1 MLKEKKEKKEKAPK
15 VKKVKEPKV
24 KKEKVPKV
32 KKEKVKK
39 EKVKKEKVKKQKA
52 PKLTKEQKAKLAV
65 KQSVKLKKKTKKMF
79 IMLGVGAV
87 AFAANMA
94 INNIMISK
102 VQTQYEFAKYA
113 RQMTTA
119 IESQY
124 SNVRGAAATGD
135 KKYFEAYNKELNEGK
150 NRDKAIEK
158 IRKIG
163 LTKEETEL
171 MDKLVLI
178 ADNLIP
184 QEQRMFQTAL
194 AANAIGD
201 KTSIELAFDVNGLGY
216 SRSITNVNNISQ
228 EVQDKISKRMQ
239 NEVDTYEIIAY
250 AIDILLAIVFLMIGF
265 EIVMFIKFVQKEFLN
280 PIIEVKGEMI
290 CIAEGDFSQEFAM
303 VDDGSEVGEMVGAIH
318 SMKSM
323 IKDVIHDI
331 SRVLEKLS
339 AKNLNVTT
347 EVEYIGELRLIEE
360 SVHNIVD
367 NLNAIMKNINVTAE
381 EVANGA
387 DLIAGGSQSIADGAT
402 DQASSVQE
410 LQATLTDVAAETDKN
425 AEIAKAADDMAKQV
439 GKELLSSNAEM
450 QTIVE
455 AMDEISESS
464 NKISNIIQTIESIAS
479 ETNLLALNAAI
490 EAARAGEAGRGFAV
504 VADEVG
510 KLANESSKAAGTTT
524 QLIEDSL
531 EAVEKGIKTVN
542 HTAEKLNTAVAR
554 AQELV
559 ESINK
564 ISEASKRQAYAL
576 DQVTYGVE
584 QISCVIEEN
593 SAMSEESASAS
604 EELTAQAQTLKE
616 MVDEFRL
623 RH

>member
-1 MLKEKKEKKEKAPK
+1 MFKEKAEKKEKAPK

-24 KKEKVPKV
+24 KKEKAPKPPKEKKP

-39 EKVKKEKVKKQKA
+39 EKA
-52 PKLTKEQKAKLAV
+52 PKLTKEQKAKLSV
-65 KQSVKLKKKTKKMF
+65 KQSVKLKKRTKRMF
-79 IMLGVGAV
+79 IMLVIGAI
-87 AFAANMA
+87 AFIAN
-94 INNIMISK
+94 IVVNNMMISK
-102 VQTQYEFAKYA
+102 VQAQYEFSVYA
-113 RQMTTA
+113 RQMTAA
-119 IESQY
+119 IERLY
-124 SNVRGAAATGD
+124 TNVRGAAATGE
-135 KKYFEAYNKELNEGK
+135 KKYYEAYNKELKEDK
-150 NRDKAIEK
+150 NRDKAIAGMRE
-158 IRKIG
+158 IG
-163 LTKEETEL
+163 LTKEESEL

-178 ADNLIP
+178 ADNLVP

-194 AANAIGD
+194 AAATIGD
-201 KTSIELAFDVNGLGY
+201 RTSIEMAFDVNELGY
-216 SRSITNVNNISQ
+216 SRSIANVSSISE
-228 EVQDKISKRMQ
+228 EVQGMISTRMDK
-239 NEVDTYEIIAY
+239 EVATFEVIANVLD
-250 AIDILLAIVFLMIGF
+250 IILLIALLLIGF
-265 EIVMFIKFVQKEFLN
+265 EVVMFIKFVQRELLN
-280 PIIEVKGEMI
+280 PIIEVKGQMLY
-290 CIAEGDFSQEFAM
+290 IADGDFSQDFAM
-303 VDDGSEVGEMVGAIH
+303 TDDGSEVGEMVGAIH

-339 AKNLNVTT
+339 AKNLDVTT
-347 EVEYIGELRLIEE
+347 EVQYIGELQLIEE

-367 NLNAIMKNINVTAE
+367 NLNAIIKNINVTAE

-402 DQASSVQE
+402 DQASSVEE
-410 LQATLTDVAAETDKN
+410 LQATLTDVASETDKN

-450 QTIVE
+450 QTIVD
-455 AMDEISESS
+455 AMDEISASS

-542 HTAEKLNTAVAR
+542 HTAEKLNIAVER

-576 DQVTYGVE
+576 DQVTFGVE

-616 MVDEFRL
+616 MVEEFKL
-623 RH
+623 R